1 MTTLVLPDWFKQNF
15 INVENLLIDI
25 FTKVVPS
32 APSGVWT
39 ADSWTDQTDPDPML
53 SFVRLPGGRVDYD
66 AGYDECFI
74 QAIAVTGDRDD
85 SISLMSLIRAC
96 LLPMKG
102 FKFTMSDSYT
112 ALVHCVDE
120 VAGPQMLTSGQ
131 QIDTRVVPATFKI
144 RVGLRSRDRY
154 LQIISGL

>member
-1 MTTLVLPDWFKQNF
+1 MIVLPDWFKHNF
-15 INVENLLIDI
+15 VNIENLLIDI

-32 APSGVWT
+32 CPSGVWT
-39 ADSWTDQTDPDPML
+39 ADEWLDQPDPDPML

-66 AGYDECFI
+66 AGYDECFF

-85 SISLMSLIRAC
+85 SNDVMSLIRAC

-102 FKFTMSDSYT
+102 FKFKMADGFT
-112 ALVHCVDE
+112 ALIHCCEE

-144 RVGLRSRDRY
+144 RVGLRSRERY
-154 LQIISGL
+154 DLIIRDL